1 MHKYTQTHIV
11 EGEDAGERMLPHE
24 FNATWSHFTYAHTC
38 CLAMHIHVRKQAHTQ
53 IHTQVKPFYESNVI
67 FYTGEW
73 EEKGEGMIKV
83 AR

>member
-1 MHKYTQTHIV
+1 
-11 EGEDAGERMLPHE
+11 
-24 FNATWSHFTYAHTC
+24 
-38 CLAMHIHVRKQAHTQ
+38 MHIHVRKQAHTQ
-53 IHTQVKPFYESNVI
+53 IHTQVKPFYESNII